1 MKREKTYHGYY
12 HKMRKRDKKYRYLV
26 GGRSPINMSDRKHD
40 EYFKLR
46 WYILTDGDIIS
57 YGYVL
62 ALYRFYKNMKYR
74 KRYIKLYKK
83 MKGR

>member
-1 MKREKTYHGYY
+1 MKRD
-12 HKMRKRDKKYRYLV
+12 KMRHGAYRKAREYEKKYRYLI
-26 GGRSPINMSDRKHD
+26 GGRSSMNMSEQKYD

-46 WYILTDGDIIS
+46 WYILSDGDVNI
-57 YGYVL
+57 YGYIS